1 MQKKDTKPNRQTQ
14 IFAIVILLI
23 FAGSLLAG
31 FVAPLMNKD
40 EKANEQ
46 ADVQKQIEDLQK
58 QQADAEANAPVPE
71 VDPNLKQ
78 EGDIT
83 AMQIIDSTTGT
94 GTEAKEGD
102 TIKVKYKGALAKD
115 GSVFDSNAEG
125 VEFKLAAGSLIQ
137 GWVEGIPGMKVGGKR
152 RLIIPS
158 DKAYGPQ
165 GTQGIAP
172 DSDLIFDIELINVK

>member
-58 QQADAEANAPVPE
+58 QQAEASTAEKE
-71 VDPNLKQ
+71 IDPNLKPQ
-78 EGDIT
+78 C
-83 AMQIIDSTTGT
+83 
-94 GTEAKEGD
+94 
-102 TIKVKYKGALAKD
+102 
-115 GSVFDSNAEG
+115 
-125 VEFKLAAGSLIQ
+125 KLLIQ
-137 GWVEGIPGMKVGGKR
+137 
-152 RLIIPS
+152 
-158 DKAYGPQ
+158 
-165 GTQGIAP
+165 
-172 DSDLIFDIELINVK
+172 

>member
-46 ADVQKQIEDLQK
+46 ADVLKQIEDLQK
-58 QQADAEANAPVPE
+58 QQAEASTAEKE
-71 VDPNLKQ
+71 IDPNLKQ

-83 AMQIIDSTTGT
+83 AMQIIDSITGN
-94 GTEAKEGD
+94 GAEAKEGD